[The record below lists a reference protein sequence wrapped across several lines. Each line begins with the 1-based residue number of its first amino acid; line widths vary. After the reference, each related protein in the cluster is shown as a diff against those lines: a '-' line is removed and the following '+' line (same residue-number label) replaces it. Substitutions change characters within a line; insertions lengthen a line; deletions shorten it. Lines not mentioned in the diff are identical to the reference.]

1 MASAVTSPSDVV
13 NLALRRIGYKRR
25 VADLFDGSDASNT
38 ALDIYSQTL
47 DAMLRDGDWGFAQRM
62 VNGTLLKSA
71 PPGGYFDSPWD
82 PVTYPPMPWAYSFS
96 IPSDYLKIR
105 SVRPQPGFLLN
116 MDPTPTLFNVVNDNG
131 YTPPRR
137 VIVANTATP
146 VIVYT
151 AQVTNPTQW
160 PADFVEAFVAGL
172 ARRLAPSLADL
183 NVERVEAQDE
193 VVSTTQASMQQ
204 G

>member
-1 MASAVTSPSDVV
+1 MANAITGPADVV

-25 VADLFDGSDASNT
+25 SNNLYDGSDASNV

-47 DAMLRDGDWGFAQRM
+47 DALLRDGNWGFAQRM
-62 VNGTLLKSA
+62 VNGAMLKAA
-71 PPGGYFDSPWD
+71 PVGGYFDAPWD
-82 PVTYPPMPWAYSFS
+82 PVTYPPMPWQYSYQL
-96 IPSDYLKIR
+96 PTDYLKIR
-105 SVRPQPGFLLN
+105 SVRPQPGFLVN
-116 MDPTPTLFNVVNDNG
+116 VDPTPTLMDVVNDNG

-137 VIVANTATP
+137 VLVCNVPSA

-151 AQVTNPTQW
+151 AQVTDPTQW
-160 PADFVEAFVAGL
+160 AVDFIEAFAAAL

-183 NVERVEAQDE
+183 SVEKIEAQDE
-193 VVSTTQASMQQ
+193 AVSTQQAAVVQ